1 MDSYVLVGSRDPDSL
16 DSRRCYELA
25 GMLAESGAD
34 VTVFLLQ
41 NGVLAARRTSAGA
54 AALSSLARRTAVV
67 ADDFALRQRAIA
79 TTELADGVTGGDIDD
94 LIDAVMADGCK
105 VLWF

>member
-1 MDSYVLVGSRDPDSL
+1 MDSYVLVGSRDPDSP

-54 AALSSLARRTAVV
+54 TALSRLASRTAVV
-67 ADDFALRQRAIA
+67 ADDFSLRQRAIPIA
-79 TTELADGVTGGDIDD
+79 EIADGVTSGDIDD
-94 LIDAVMADGCK
+94 LVDAVMADG
-105 VLWF
+105 

>member
-1 MDSYVLVGSRDPDSL
+1 MDSYVLVGSRDPDSP

>member
-1 MDSYVLVGSRDPDSL
+1 MDTYVLVGSRDPDSP

-25 GMLAESGAD
+25 GMLADSGAE
-34 VTVFLLQ
+34 VTVFLVQ

-54 AALSSLARRTAVV
+54 AALSSLASRAAVV
-67 ADDFALRQRAIA
+67 ADDFALRQRAIPA
-79 TTELADGVTGGDIDD
+79 AETADGVTDGDIDD
-94 LIDAVMADGCK
+94 LVDAVMADRCK